1 MDKAKSWTDP
11 IGIWSVSTE
20 SDCEG
25 RGIRNLGIF
34 QGHFCEIALGL
45 ADKSMY
51 SLYFKKITPAEMI
64 APNVYTREEVQITF
78 DDRSRNDSDEA
89 MIREVRKHAA
99 QLNIDVDKGMWSGHL
114 TLHRPITEEDR
125 KRRALAKAKAVLTP
139 EELRVLG
146 L

>member
-1 MDKAKSWTDP
+1 MDKVKSWTDP

-25 RGIRNLGIF
+25 RGMRNLGIF

-51 SLYFKKITPAEMI
+51 SLYFRKITPEEMV
-64 APNVYTREEVQITF
+64 APNIYQRETVQITF
-78 DDRSRNDSDEA
+78 DDCGRNDDDRMLQAS
-89 MIREVRKHAA
+89 IRNHASP
-99 QLNIDVDKGMWSGHL
+99 LNIEVEKGMWSGHV
-114 TLHRPITEEDR
+114 TLRRPITEEDR

-139 EELRVLG
+139 EELRALG